1 MLGPVKEIVDLAHEF
16 YTGMPNI
23 GDQQIAFWPIE
34 SFEGLRTITEG
45 RLAMESR
52 MMLMAEHCGT
62 HLDAPAISM
71 KPDCRWRRY
80 R

>member
-1 MLGPVKEIVDLAHEF
+1 MVGPIREIVDLAHEL

-52 MMLMAEHCGT
+52 MMRWPSIAARIST
-62 HLDAPAISM
+62 RPATSTR
-71 KPDCRWRRY
+71 PACR
-80 R
+80 